1 MSTPSRLARLALSV
15 AVALALAACA
25 SVAPP
30 RPGPVAPTRFPDLPE
45 DAAGAI
51 VVADLRA
58 GGELAPFPQ
67 CVDGRAICLDPP
79 PYWFHAEVREVL
91 AGAVPGHRLAVATT
105 SHYGMDADALAAGPV
120 LLWLR
125 HHDGQVVM
133 PRYAMARLQPRDDGA
148 LFLLPRRA
156 PQVDWLPCGLEAL
169 AVPIDAAAF
178 PARNA
183 WPRDEDSPAQVAA
196 SGGWLRLTPRAV
208 VPTRGIPLRA
218 VAERLRGLA
227 PEAALAGCPDG

>member
-1 MSTPSRLARLALSV
+1 MSDLTRLVRPLLPVV
-15 AVALALAACA
+15 AALALAACA
-25 SVAPP
+25 SV
-30 RPGPVAPTRFPDLPE
+30 PGPSPAGAVPVRFPTLPG

-51 VVADLRA
+51 IVADLRA
-58 GGELAPFPQ
+58 GGELPPFPA

-91 AGAVPGHRLAVATT
+91 AGAVPGRRLAVATT
-105 SHYGMDADALAAGPV
+105 SHYGMDAEALEDGPV
-120 LLWLR
+120 LLRLR
-125 HHDGQVVM
+125 HHDGEVAM
-133 PRYAMARLQPRDDGA
+133 PRYAMARLQARDDGA

-169 AVPIDAAAF
+169 AVPIDHAAF

-208 VPTRGIPLRA
+208 VPTRGIPLEA
-218 VAERLRGLA
+218 LAAHLRGLG
-227 PEAALAGCPDG
+227 PEAALAGCGVP

>member
-1 MSTPSRLARLALSV
+1 MPPMPRPARAFVATAL
-15 AVALALAACA
+15 ALALAACA
-25 SVAPP
+25 SAPGARPEVA
-30 RPGPVAPTRFPDLPE
+30 VPTRFPTLPE
-45 DAAGAI
+45 DAASAL

-105 SHYGMDADALAAGPV
+105 SHYGMDVEALEAGPV

-125 HHDGQVVM
+125 HHDGEVVM

-208 VPTRGIPLRA
+208 VPTRGIPLEA
-218 VAERLRGLA
+218 LAERLRGLD
-227 PEAALAGCPDG
+227 PEAALAGCDVP

>member
-1 MSTPSRLARLALSV
+1 MSDLPRLARPLLPAV
-15 AVALALAACA
+15 AALALAACA
-25 SVAPP
+25 TV
-30 RPGPVAPTRFPDLPE
+30 PGPSPEGAVPARFPTLPE

-58 GGELAPFPQ
+58 GGELPPFPE

-79 PYWFHAEVREVL
+79 PFWFHAEVREVL
-91 AGAVPGHRLAVATT
+91 AGAVPGRRLAVATT
-105 SHYGMDADALAAGPV
+105 SHYGMDAEALAAGPV

-125 HHDGQVVM
+125 HHDGQVEM
-133 PRYAMARLQPRDDGA
+133 PRYAMARLQPREDGA

-169 AVPIDAAAF
+169 AVPIDPAAF

-183 WPRDEDSPAQVAA
+183 WPRDEDSAARVAA
-196 SGGWLRLTPRAV
+196 SDGWLRLTPRAV
-208 VPTRGIPLRA
+208 VPTRGIPLEA
-218 VAERLRGLA
+218 LAERLRGLA